1 MEKEAIM
8 QEKEKT
14 FHNRKILER
23 EISMAC
29 DEITDINPEMFAESK
44 VL

>member
-8 QEKEKT
+8 QEKEKK
-14 FHNRKILER
+14 FDNRKRLER

-29 DEITDINPEMFAESK
+29 EEITDITPKMFTEAK